1 MPAARRKNYG
11 FVTFSTHAAAVECA
25 DSITSAGLGEGD
37 RKVSL
42 TIKYIV
48 HLQLLNVSL
57 YNASWLFQAKVRARL
72 SRPLSKP
79 LQRGH
84 GKHNN
89 HGTDFRSRNSGR
101 LARPSRGRPAPS
113 SYPTRVV
120 RGIGSRAPPVRPVS
134 VRSRRPVTSML
145 ERDRPVA
152 PPARTFERRLT
163 GMNYISIYTC
173 VHV

>member
-1 MPAARRKNYG
+1 M
-11 FVTFSTHAAAVECA
+11 
-25 DSITSAGLGEGD
+25 
-37 RKVSL
+37 
-42 TIKYIV
+42 
-48 HLQLLNVSL
+48 SL

-79 LQRGH
+79 LQRGR

-89 HGTDFRSRNSGR
+89 HGDFRSGRNSGR
-101 LARPSRGRPAPS
+101 LARPSRGRPAPR

-134 VRSRRPVTSML
+134 VRSRRPVPSML
-145 ERDRPVA
+145 DRVRPVA

-163 GMNYISIYTC
+163 GMNYIPIYTY
-173 VHV
+173 VRVLPPLVSVSL